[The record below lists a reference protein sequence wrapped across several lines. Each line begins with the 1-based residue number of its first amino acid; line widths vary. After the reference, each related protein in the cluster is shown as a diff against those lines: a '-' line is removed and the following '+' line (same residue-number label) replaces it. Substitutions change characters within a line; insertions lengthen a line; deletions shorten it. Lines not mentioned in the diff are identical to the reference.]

1 MHFGPEQPFDL
12 GCHWMHS
19 ASLNPF
25 VGIADRLGFRYS
37 HERGWDGPIHH
48 HGAFLDDNRMSDVDA
63 LVAADERA
71 IAAAARNGDP
81 AVADVVNA
89 DSPWAPYHAYWLTLD
104 WSRDPDQFGVADVVA
119 YSETNEDWPVVDGCL
134 LHLSR
139 RIPDR
144 AARRGR
150 DRGRAEWT
158 RRGRVTANHPL
169 PTTRGRR
176 TDHVRSTTDA
186 APVAIRGL
194 FTSADSCGRAP
205 AGTPAAKQIFLA
217 EVRPNLYTDIRDT

>member
-1 MHFGPEQPFDL
+1 MASRVDVVIVGAGAAGLSAAKSARSRGLSFVLLEASNRIGGRAWTEDFGPGQPFGL

-48 HGAFLDDNRMSDVDA
+48 
-63 LVAADERA
+63 
-71 IAAAARNGDP
+71 
-81 AVADVVNA
+81 
-89 DSPWAPYHAYWLTLD
+89 
-104 WSRDPDQFGVADVVA
+104 
-119 YSETNEDWPVVDGCL
+119 
-134 LHLSR
+134 LSR
-139 RIPDR
+139 RIHDR

-150 DRGRAEWT
+150 DRGRAEWAGH
-158 RRGRVTANHPL
+158 GRVTANHAM

-176 TDHVRSTTDA
+176 TDHVRSTTEA
-186 APVAIRGL
+186 ASVAIRGL
-194 FTSADSCGRAP
+194 FTSADRCGRAP
-205 AGTPAAKQIFLA
+205 AGTLAAKQIFLA